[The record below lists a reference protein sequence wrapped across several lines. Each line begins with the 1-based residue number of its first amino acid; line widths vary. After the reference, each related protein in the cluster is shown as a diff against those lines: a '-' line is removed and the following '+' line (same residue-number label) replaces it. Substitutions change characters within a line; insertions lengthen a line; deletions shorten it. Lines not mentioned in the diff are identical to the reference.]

1 MSTQYAGNIDRFL
14 AEQTDYFTDVRRN
27 FHGSKVDHLSM
38 SSLRTTGQDIYLDID
53 MLRSE
58 KQKAID
64 SYQKG
69 GKYSQEFVQKKV
81 AEIEAEYKPQFAEL
95 IEKFNNEV
103 KRTIANK
110 KARLDN
116 MVSAPPTPEQLNL
129 LTALQMRG
137 KNISIGEIQRIAV
150 NLADNYQAFISLKNI
165 ADNLGMR
172 LMVPD
177 QFDYDAIQKS
187 ISWAEKYLT
196 DRVHDLSR
204 PWKQMNPCGR
214 LFFGTGW
221 NDGMYEQNAIAILD
235 GAKQMETVIVKP
247 RVLTDTEKATL
258 DRLFENVE
266 SDELESK
273 VRELAAESDSL
284 KNLLALHPTYGSM
297 LDTDDTK

>member
-58 KQKAID
+58 KQKTID

-69 GKYSQEFVQKKV
+69 GKYSQEFIQKKV
-81 AEIEAEYKPQFAEL
+81 SEIEAEYKPRFAEL
-95 IEKFNNEV
+95 IGKFDNEV
-103 KRTIANK
+103 KKTIANK

-116 MVSAPPTPEQLNL
+116 MVSAPPTSEQLNL

-172 LMVPD
+172 LIVPD
-177 QFDYDAIQKS
+177 QFDYDSIQKS
-187 ISWAEKYLT
+187 ISWAEKYLS
-196 DRVHDLSR
+196 DRVHDISL

-221 NDGMYEQNAIAILD
+221 NDNMYEQNAISILD
-235 GAKQMETVIVKP
+235 GAKQMRTVIVEPKKIGES
-247 RVLTDTEKATL
+247 EKSAIEKL
-258 DRLFENVE
+258 LEDV
-266 SDELESK
+266 SGDELVSK
-273 VRELAAESDSL
+273 VRELATESDSL
-284 KNLLALHPTYGSM
+284 RNILALHPTYGTM
-297 LDTDDTK
+297 LDTNDTK